1 MSSSKRILLRF
12 CGGISYFIVALFLI
26 TIGFSQDPK
35 EGEKLFK
42 ANCTACHAIDKKVI
56 GPALKGVHER
66 WNNQEEELIAFIHN
80 SQAYMQAGRPMSDYA
95 LKLFEEHNKTVMTA
109 FENLS
114 DDQIRSILAYIKEEG
129 SKVPQGV
136 AQVEGG
142 QGQVAGESAT
152 SVPTTR
158 IYRFLLFL
166 KTLLV
171 VTVLFLVV
179 VIVVLI
185 AALQAK
191 SKGVPFDMNLFWSR
205 VIGVLKHPYV
215 LTLIGVVVFSWLMV
229 VTVKEARS
237 VGVHQGYQPVQP
249 IAFSHKLHAGQ
260 YKISCEYCH
269 VGVERGKMATIPSAN
284 ICMNCHKYITSGPKY
299 GEKEIGKVIKAYEEG
314 KPIEWVRIHNLPD
327 FVYFSHAQHVKVG
340 LDGAKDPETLRQ
352 TCATCHGP
360 VWEMEEVYQ
369 YSPLTMGWCIDC
381 HRKTPV
387 DVTKSDYYRV
397 IYDEYVGKE
406 QVVTVETLG
415 GLECARCHY

>member
-1 MSSSKRILLRF
+1 MCHMRRMGSRVNEWIRF
-12 CGGISYFIVALFLI
+12 S
-26 TIGFSQDPK
+26 IGFLLLFSVGFAQDVK

-42 ANCTACHAIDKKVI
+42 ANCTSCHAIDKKVI
-56 GPALKGVHER
+56 GPALKGVHDR
-66 WNNQEEELIAFIHN
+66 WNNQEEEMIAFIHN
-80 SQAYMQAGRPMSDYA
+80 SQAYMRAGRPMSDYA
-95 LKLFEEHNKTVMTA
+95 LKLFEQYNKTVMTA
-109 FENLS
+109 FENLT

-129 SKVPQGV
+129 SKGPAI
-136 AQVEGG
+136 AQQTDMG
-142 QGQVAGESAT
+142 QPSSESAV
-152 SVPTTR
+152 SIPVSE
-158 IYRFLLFL
+158 IYKSLVFL
-166 KTLLV
+166 KGLLLV
-171 VTVLFLVV
+171 ILVLLIL
-179 VIVVLI
+179 VIVILI

-191 SKGVPFDMNLFWSR
+191 EKGVPFDINAFW
-205 VIGVLKHPYV
+205 GKFLGLLKHPYTITV
-215 LTLIGVVVFSWLMV
+215 IAFVVFSWLMV

-249 IAFSHKLHAGQ
+249 IAFSHQLHAGQ
-260 YKISCEYCH
+260 YKISCQYCH
-269 VGVERGKMATIPSAN
+269 VGVERGKQATIPSTN
-284 ICMNCHKYITSGPKY
+284 ICMNCHNYITSGSKY

-327 FVYFSHAQHVKVG
+327 FVYFNHAQHVKVG
-340 LDGAKDPETLRQ
+340 LEGAKDPETLRQ

-381 HRKTPV
+381 HRKTTV

-397 IYDEYVGKE
+397 IHDEYVGKE